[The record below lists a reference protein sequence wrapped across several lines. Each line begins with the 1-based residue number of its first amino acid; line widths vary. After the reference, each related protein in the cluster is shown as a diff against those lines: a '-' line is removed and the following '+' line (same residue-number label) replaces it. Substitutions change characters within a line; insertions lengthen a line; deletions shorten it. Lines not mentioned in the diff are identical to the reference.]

1 MSPSQW
7 EDEGPD
13 KDKQG
18 TSISCAS
25 AAYMTVLYNLKMLP
39 FFSPFVSFFP
49 S

>member
-1 MSPSQW
+1 MSPNQW

-13 KDKQG
+13 KDKLGQG
-18 TSISCAS
+18 TSISGAS

-39 FFSPFVSFFP
+39 FFLSFFL